1 MSLRPQPPSV
11 TAAPTARF
19 DPIAK
24 ASSLLAQLGH
34 DKAVTNAMDEI
45 QKAHANNDNYALSL
59 WREVRQALKTEL
71 K

>member
-1 MSLRPQPPSV
+1 MTQLTPTLKAPS
-11 TAAPTARF
+11 PTARF

-24 ASSLLAQLGH
+24 ATSLLAQLGQ
-34 DKAVTNAMDEI
+34 DQAVANAMAEI
-45 QKAHANNDNYALSL
+45 QNAHANNDNYALSL